1 MVEYTKSS
9 CKNINSEWS
18 DLIIIKEI
26 NRVKDKCKPGNR
38 IGNRN
43 CSRRTNAMEPQPN
56 AIIYIWEMNPRYGYK
71 LVFLMIGCG
80 EKYRKYYMFVCA
92 LNDRK
97 YLEPN
102 EPNILVLSCICYMIL
117 TFKWKSKEIAFNLQE
132 AENKN
137 GIRRT
142 RTHTPSV

>member
-1 MVEYTKSS
+1 
-9 CKNINSEWS
+9 
-18 DLIIIKEI
+18 
-26 NRVKDKCKPGNR
+26 
-38 IGNRN
+38 
-43 CSRRTNAMEPQPN
+43 
-56 AIIYIWEMNPRYGYK
+56 MNPRYGYK

-117 TFKWKSKEIAFNLQE
+117 TFK
-132 AENKN
+132 
-137 GIRRT
+137 
-142 RTHTPSV
+142 